1 MLDSDTKRRIDTC
14 RDILVGKVPDPKSQV
29 EQITIALIY
38 KFMDDMDAEAEELG
52 GDRSFFTGEFA
63 RYGWSKLMAPGL
75 GGHEMLSL
83 YAEAIQRMNENPGI
97 PPLFRD
103 IFKNA
108 FLPYRD
114 PETLR
119 SFLKEINSFTYDHS
133 ERLGD
138 AFEYL
143 LSVLGSQGE
152 AGQFRTPRHIIDF
165 MVELIDPKKDETI
178 LDPACGTAGF
188 LISSYK
194 HILKHNT
201 KEYREQQDREAYDEK
216 GVPIEELPI
225 DNPMRYS
232 GDLLTPD
239 DRKRLAANIVGY
251 DISPDMVRL
260 SLVNMYLHGFTDPH
274 IEEYDTLT
282 SDEKWS
288 ELADV
293 ILANPPFMSPKGGIK
308 PHKRFSV
315 QSKRSEV
322 LFVDYIA
329 EHLTP
334 NGRAAVVVP
343 EGIIF
348 QSQTAYRQLRE
359 MLVKSYLVAVIS
371 LPAGVFNP
379 YSGVKTSI
387 LVLDKRLAK
396 QRDEV
401 LFVKV
406 ENDGFNLGAQRRP
419 INKNDLPEAVRS
431 AKAFLHQGEVAERK
445 NVLGVSRE
453 QIGGNGEWNLSGD
466 RYGIEDTIQSD
477 FDFVPICELG
487 SVVSGSGFPKDMQ
500 GMTKEQYPFLKVSDM
515 NISGNEMFI
524 KSENNTVSEEVLKE
538 LNAKAYPA
546 GTVIFP
552 KIGAAIATNKKRIL
566 TKPSAFDNNVMG
578 IVPNEGNVSS
588 LFLYYMLQRVDLSEW
603 ASNAQPPSMRK
614 TVVEAYKLPM
624 PPLEVQKEIVA
635 EIEGYQKIIDGAR
648 QVVENYQP
656 RIPIHPD
663 WPMVGL
669 GEVAENLDSKRVPI
683 TKGDRKEGPYPYYG
697 ASGIVDHV
705 DGYIFDED
713 LLLIS
718 EDGANLLARS
728 TPIAFSVSGKVWVN
742 NHAHV
747 LRFEEM
753 ATQKFVEIYLNSI
766 PLDSYVTGAAQPK
779 LNQKALNSITIPLPD
794 IDEQISV
801 VADLEEDGRLVNCNK
816 ELIQRFEEKIKQT
829 INRVWGETE

>member
-1 MLDSDTKRRIDTC
+1 MLDSETKRRIDTC

-52 GDRSFFTGEFA
+52 GERSFFTGEFA

-97 PPLFRD
+97 PALFRD

-119 SFLKEINSFTYDHS
+119 SFLKEINTFTYDHS

-165 MVELIDPKKDETI
+165 MVEIADPKKDETI

-188 LISSYK
+188 LISAYK
-194 HILKHNT
+194 HILKHNST
-201 KEYREQQDREAYDEK
+201 GYQEQQDREAYDEK

-225 DNPMRYS
+225 DNPLRYS
-232 GDLLTPD
+232 GDQLTPD
-239 DRKRLAANIVGY
+239 DRKRLATNIGGY

-260 SLVNMYLHGFTDPH
+260 SLVNMYLHGFIDPH

-282 SDEKWS
+282 SDEKWP

-293 ILANPPFMSPKGGIK
+293 ILANPPFMSPKGGIR
-308 PHKRFSV
+308 PHNRFAV

-359 MLVKSYLVAVIS
+359 MLVKNYLVAVIS

-396 QRDEV
+396 QRDAV
-401 LFVKV
+401 LFVKI

-419 INKNDLPEAVRS
+419 IDNNDLPEAVRIV
-431 AKAFLHQGEVAERK
+431 KAFLQQGEVAERK
-445 NVLGVSRE
+445 NVLAVSRE
-453 QIGGNGEWNLSGD
+453 RLGEDGEWNLTVD
-466 RYGIEDTIQSD
+466 RYVAGQ
-477 FDFVPICELG
+477 VA
-487 SVVSGSGFPKDMQ
+487 
-500 GMTKEQYPFLKVSDM
+500 
-515 NISGNEMFI
+515 
-524 KSENNTVSEEVLKE
+524 VSEYPLVKIGE
-538 LNAKAYPA
+538 L
-546 GTVIFP
+546 FDDP
-552 KIGAAIATNKKRIL
+552 KIGGTPPRRNEQYFGGGIPWVSIKDMENQRVVTTTKETLSRQGVENSNCKLIRAGSLLMSFKLTVGRTSFAGMDLYTNEAIIAFEQNDNIDLNYLSYMLPAAVEQD
-566 TKPSAFDNNVMG
+566 PSANVF
-578 IVPNEGNVSS
+578 NAKS
-588 LFLYYMLQRVDLSEW
+588 LNKAKIKELVIPFPPMEKQR
-603 ASNAQPPSMRK
+603 
-614 TVVEAYKLPM
+614 
-624 PPLEVQKEIVA
+624 EIVA
-635 EIEGYQKIIDGAR
+635 EIKGYQSNIETFKRKI
-648 QVVENYQP
+648 Q
-656 RIPIHPD
+656 
-663 WPMVGL
+663 
-669 GEVAENLDSKRVPI
+669 
-683 TKGDRKEGPYPYYG
+683 
-697 ASGIVDHV
+697 
-705 DGYIFDED
+705 
-713 LLLIS
+713 
-718 EDGANLLARS
+718 
-728 TPIAFSVSGKVWVN
+728 
-742 NHAHV
+742 
-747 LRFEEM
+747 EE
-753 ATQKFVEIYLNSI
+753 
-766 PLDSYVTGAAQPK
+766 
-779 LNQKALNSITIPLPD
+779 
-794 IDEQISV
+794 
-801 VADLEEDGRLVNCNK
+801 
-816 ELIQRFEEKIKQT
+816 EEKIKQT
-829 INRVWGETE
+829 INQVWGEAE